1 MALDGVFLHSL
12 LENMESILTDSKID
26 KINQPE
32 KDEIIITLR
41 KDRKNHK
48 LLLSSSPKFPRMH
61 FTEIHNENP
70 LKAPMFLM
78 VLRKYLIGGR
88 IINVSQK
95 DGDRVVTLTIE
106 SSDEMG
112 FNSTYSLI
120 IEIMGRHSNITLVR
134 DRDNKVMESIKHIT
148 PNINSF
154 RVLYPGVSYV
164 YPPSSNKLNPFDLQ
178 RETFIQFIH
187 ENDFTFDENIFTKI
201 LTGVAKPLS
210 KELFLN
216 TKDLSLEKGNELYE
230 VIHNFFM
237 NLASNI
243 DFTIYKNNEGFYK
256 DFYSYNLRKSLP
268 DLQSVSYDSPS
279 SMLDHF
285 YSTKDRQD
293 RLSKRSTDLQ
303 KLVHTNIERCLKK
316 SKILNAN
323 LIESKDKESY
333 KIKGDLLT
341 SYIYNIKKGDEN
353 VELLNFYSEKEE
365 YLTISLDI
373 FKTPSENIQSFYKKY
388 SKLKKSEE
396 WAIDQLKRNDEES
409 QYLNSVFTNIINA
422 DSYNEIEQ
430 IKNELIET
438 GYIKYKHLKKGQKKI
453 KDEQPLHFISS
464 AGLDIYVGKNNIQN
478 DYLSLKFAH
487 RNDLWFH
494 TKEIPGSHVIIRG
507 ITIDDKSIEEASIIA
522 AFYSKAKNSSKV
534 PVDYTEIRNIK
545 KPNGAKPGMVIYF
558 TNKTIYANPAEF
570 ENLNLDT
577 TQSKK

>member
-12 LENMESILTDSKID
+12 LKNMESILTDSKID

-48 LLLSSSPKFPRMH
+48 LLISSSPKFPRMH
-61 FTEIHNENP
+61 FTEIQNENP
-70 LKAPMFLM
+70 IKAPTFLM

-95 DGDRVVTLTIE
+95 DGDRLVTLTIE
-106 SSDEMG
+106 ASDEMG

-120 IEIMGRHSNITLVR
+120 IEIMGRHSNVSLVR

-154 RVLYPGVSYV
+154 RVLYPGVKYV
-164 YPPSSNKLNPFDLQ
+164 YPPESNKLNPFNLQ
-178 RETFIQFIH
+178 RERFIDFLH
-187 ENDFTFDENIFTKI
+187 TNDFSFDENIFSQL

-216 TKDLSLEKGNELYE
+216 INNLSLENADELYDFT
-230 VIHNFFM
+230 HNFFISLD
-237 NLASNI
+237 NNI
-243 DFTIYKNNEGFYK
+243 DFRIYRNKEGFYK
-256 DFYSYNLRKSLP
+256 DFYSYNLSESLQEL
-268 DLQSVSYDSPS
+268 DSVSYDSPS
-279 SMLDHF
+279 GMLDHF
-285 YSTKDRQD
+285 YSTKDKQD

-303 KLVHTNIERCLKK
+303 KLVHTNIERCIKK
-316 SKILNAN
+316 SKILNTN
-323 LIESKDKESY
+323 LIECKDKDSY

-341 SYIYNIKKGDEN
+341 SYIYSIKKGDKEI
-353 VELLNFYSEKEE
+353 ELLNFYSEKEE
-365 YLTISLDI
+365 YLTIQLDI
-373 FKTPSENIQSFYKKY
+373 FKTPSENIQKFYKKY
-388 SKLKKSEE
+388 NKLKISEE
-396 WAIDQLKRNDEES
+396 WAISQLKSNDEEL

-438 GYIKYKHLKKGQKKI
+438 GYIKFRTAKKGTKKP

-464 AGLDIYVGKNNIQN
+464 TGFDIYVGKNNIQN

-487 RNDLWFH
+487 RNDLWLH
-494 TKEIPGSHVIIRG
+494 TKEIPGSHVIIKG
-507 ITIDDKSIEEASIIA
+507 INIDDKTISEASIIA
-522 AFYSKAKNSSKV
+522 AYYSKAKNSSKV
-534 PVDYTEIRNIK
+534 PVDYTEVRNIK
-545 KPNGAKPGMVIYF
+545 KPNGSKPGMVIYF
-558 TNKTIYANPAEF
+558 TNKTLYANPVEF
-570 ENLNLDT
+570 DNLNID
-577 TQSKK
+577 KRN

>member
-12 LENMESILTDSKID
+12 LKNMESILTDSKID

-70 LKAPMFLM
+70 LKAPTFLM

-95 DGDRVVTLTIE
+95 DGDRVVTLNIE

-120 IEIMGRHSNITLVR
+120 IEIMGRHSNISLVR

-164 YPPSSNKLNPFDLQ
+164 YPPSSNKLNPFNLQ
-178 RETFIQFIH
+178 RETFINFLH
-187 ENDFTFDENIFTKI
+187 ENNFTFDENFFTKI

-216 TKDLSLEKGNELYE
+216 TKNLSLEKENELYE
-230 VIHNFFM
+230 FIYNFFI
-237 NLASNI
+237 NLDNNI
-243 DFTIYKNNEGFYK
+243 DFTIYKNTEGFYK
-256 DFYSYNLRKSLP
+256 DFYSYNLSKSLQ

-285 YSTKDRQD
+285 YNIKDKQD

-303 KLVHTNIERCLKK
+303 KLVHTNIERCIKK

-323 LIESKDKESY
+323 LVESKDKDSY

-341 SYIYNIKKGDEN
+341 SYIYSIKKGDEN

-365 YLTISLDI
+365 YLTIPLDI
-373 FKTPSENIQSFYKKY
+373 FKTPSENIQYFYKKY
-388 SKLKKSEE
+388 NKLKISEE
-396 WAIDQLKRNDEES
+396 WAINQLKSNEEEL

-438 GYIKYKHLKKGQKKI
+438 GYIKYRTLKKGQKK
-453 KDEQPLHFISS
+453 LRM
-464 AGLDIYVGKNNIQN
+464 N
-478 DYLSLKFAH
+478 SLYILF
-487 RNDLWFH
+487 LLQVLIF
-494 TKEIPGSHVIIRG
+494 
-507 ITIDDKSIEEASIIA
+507 
-522 AFYSKAKNSSKV
+522 
-534 PVDYTEIRNIK
+534 
-545 KPNGAKPGMVIYF
+545 M
-558 TNKTIYANPAEF
+558 
-570 ENLNLDT
+570 
-577 TQSKK
+577 

>member
-12 LENMESILTDSKID
+12 LKNMESILVDSKID

-48 LLLSSSPKFPRMH
+48 LLISSSPKFPRMH
-61 FTEIHNENP
+61 FTEIQNENP

-95 DGDRVVTLTIE
+95 DGDRVVTLNIE

-112 FNSTYSLI
+112 FNSAYSLI
-120 IEIMGRHSNITLVR
+120 IEIMGRHSNISLVR

-154 RVLYPGVSYV
+154 RVLYPGVNYV
-164 YPPSSNKLNPFDLQ
+164 YPPSSNKLNPFNLQ
-178 RETFIQFIH
+178 RQPFIDFLHET
-187 ENDFTFDENIFTKI
+187 DLTFDEDVFTKI

-216 TKDLSLEKGNELYE
+216 TNNLSLENENELYKFTYD
-230 VIHNFFM
+230 FFE
-237 NLASNI
+237 NLDNKI
-243 DFTIYKNNEGFYK
+243 DFTIYKNSQGLYK
-256 DFYSYNLRKSLP
+256 DFYSYNLSKALQ
-268 DLQSVSYDSPS
+268 DLESVSYESAS
-279 SMLDHF
+279 IMLDHF
-285 YSTKDRQD
+285 FNIKDKQD

-303 KLVHTNIERCLKK
+303 KLVHTNIERCIKK

-323 LIESKDKESY
+323 LVESKGKDSY

-341 SYIYNIKKGDEN
+341 SYIYSIKKGDEN

-365 YLTISLDI
+365 YLTIPLDI
-373 FKTPSENIQSFYKKY
+373 FKTPSENIQYFYKKY
-388 SKLKKSEE
+388 NKLKISEE
-396 WAIDQLKRNDEES
+396 WAIDQLKKNEEEFE
-409 QYLNSVFTNIINA
+409 YLNSVFTNIINA

-438 GYIKYKHLKKGQKKI
+438 GYIKYRNLKKGQKKA

-464 AGLDIYVGKNNIQN
+464 TGFDIYVGKNNIQN

-494 TKEIPGSHVIIRG
+494 TKEIPGSHVIIKG
-507 ITIDDKSIEEASIIA
+507 LNIDDKTINEASIIA

-570 ENLNLDT
+570 ENLGIE
-577 TQSKK
+577 KKN